1 MATPYQIEIPQEK
14 LDWVAGRLRNHAWHH
29 EATDS
34 SWSLGP
40 DPDWFR
46 GLIGYWSAE
55 YDWAETQARLN
66 RLPHFTAKIDG
77 GGGPLDIH
85 FIHQRSPRED
95 ATPLLLVHGWPGSFL
110 EFEELIPHLTDP
122 DSNGAPGA
130 PAFHVVVP
138 SLPGYAFS
146 AKPDRPIGPRAMAGY
161 LARLMADELGYDR
174 YTAQGGDWGSVIC
187 SWLGFEH
194 DACRAIHLNMYA
206 LRATELVGDRPRPLP
221 PQGDEELAWQRRAQK
236 WVQVGGGY
244 YHIQATKPETLAYAM
259 NDSPVGVAAWIGE
272 KFRTWIDRTST
283 EDGDPASAGRAGSAG
298 SYESLDIVI
307 GRDRLL
313 SNILLYILTDSFN
326 TAAWTYRG
334 HSEEGSGL
342 LPPGKRIEVPTGV
355 AAFPREIVPFPPR
368 RFVEQAY
375 NVTHWTDMP
384 KGGHFAAM
392 EEPDLLL
399 ADVRR
404 FGQSI

>member
-1 MATPYQIEIPQEK
+1 MATPFKIEIPDDK
-14 LDWVAGRLRNHAWHH
+14 LEWVEERVRAHNWHH
-29 EATDS
+29 EAEGS
-34 SWSLGP
+34 GWSLGP

-46 GLIGYWSAE
+46 GLVAYWAAE
-55 YDWAETQARLN
+55 YDWAGTQARLN
-66 RLPHFTAKIDG
+66 RLPHFTAEIDG
-77 GGGPLDIH
+77 AGGPLDIH
-85 FIHQRSPRED
+85 FIHVESPRPD
-95 ATPLLLVHGWPGSFL
+95 ARPLLLVHGWPGSFL
-110 EFEELIPHLTDP
+110 EFEELIPHLTEP
-122 DSNGAPGA
+122 DDNDAPGA

-146 AKPDRPIGPRAMAGY
+146 GKPAHPIGPRAMAGY
-161 LARLMADELGYDR
+161 LGRLMTRELGYDN

-194 DACRAIHLNMYA
+194 DACRAIHLNMFA
-206 LRATELVGDRPRPLP
+206 LRASALVKDRPRPVP
-221 PQGDEELAWQRRAQK
+221 PQGDNEVAWQKRAQQ
-236 WVQVGGGY
+236 WVQKGGGY

-259 NDSPVGVAAWIGE
+259 HDSPVGVAAWIGE

-283 EDGDPASAGRAGSAG
+283 DEDNAEAAGMDGSF
-298 SYESLDIVI
+298 ESLDTVI

-313 SNILLYILTDSFN
+313 SNIMLYIVTESFG

-342 LPPGKRIEVPTGV
+342 LPPGERVEAPTGV

-368 RFVEQAY
+368 RFVELAY

-384 KGGHFAAM
+384 RGGHFAAM

-399 ADVRR
+399 ADIRAFAATLR
-404 FGQSI
+404 Q